1 MRRTITTTIITL
13 SFLLGLALWS
23 VGRGAKAKAASAA
36 TSATSS
42 FKASTAQI
50 DITPSNN
57 GFPRMFL
64 AGLASRSTDNP
75 GLGTYPGD
83 PGLSARAIAF
93 DDGSYGSC
101 GGNIKVIVTADILGF
116 TRQMRQAILMEVA
129 SRYGLPAGNLLLSAT
144 HTHNG
149 PVLTDNLD
157 PRVSYPGF
165 STDGITG
172 SADLVIVDNYTNWLK
187 TAIVNLIG
195 TAINGLPTAP
205 QVTLSYGAGTADIGT
220 NRIGIG
226 IEDND
231 VPVLAVRSVSNNSL
245 VAVIFGYAC
254 HPVVAGIAASHN
266 YYYHPDFPGLARAS
280 LETGNPGTMAFFIQG
295 AAGDINPDPA
305 DIYGQ
310 GNSLATAVQ
319 NILSGG
325 AMQPVSGS
333 ILTEVRDVTLPLNMD
348 PNDPTHQQL
357 RAKYDNIRNIT
368 ANASWERH
376 ANQMIAQIDANTLP
390 VNENWPVAVWHFGTN
405 NSLVLAALG
414 GEVVSGYALALKS
427 QFAGELGNKL
437 WVAAYSNEVPGYIP
451 STQVW
456 DLANYEAGWSDVP
469 DGGQFVSSFGNSQ
482 MFYGWAAPLKRGDGV
497 TPGVEAIV
505 LANTTSLIQNLPPAA
520 GSTGVVITLNG
531 ANPMTV
537 QCATGFTDPGA
548 TAVDSC
554 AGVRPVT
561 AAGSVNTS
569 VPGSYTI
576 TYSANDGNGH
586 TATRTRTVNVVDTI
600 APTLTLNGANP
611 MTVQCTTG
619 FTDPGATATD
629 GCAGARPVTATGS
642 VNTAVPGSYTITYTA
657 SDVAGNTATR
667 TRTVNVVDTIAPVIS
682 CPANIIAYLPL
693 NSTATSMNVSY
704 TVTAS
709 DTCGSATVTTSIA
722 SGSAFPVGTTTVT
735 ATANDGRGNTSSCS
749 FTVTVSYNFS
759 GFFQPVD
766 NLPTVN
772 SVNAGQAIPV
782 KFSLSGNKGLNIFAA
797 GYPVSQQIACSSG
810 SPTDDI
816 EETVTAGASSLSY
829 DATTDQYKYV
839 WKTDK
844 AWKGRCRK
852 LVLKFNDG
860 STREALFQFK

>member
-1 MRRTITTTIITL
+1 MKRLPFILLTFAALLTLIVWHAGRTVNAI
-13 SFLLGLALWS
+13 AP
-23 VGRGAKAKAASAA
+23 AAA
-36 TSATSS
+36 TQATSG

-64 AGLASRSTDNP
+64 AGFASRSTDNP

-93 DDGSYGSC
+93 DDGSC

-116 TRQMRQAILMEVA
+116 TRQMRQAILTEVA
-129 SRYGLPAGNLLLSAT
+129 SRYGLPAGNLLLSAS

-165 STDGITG
+165 SSDGIAG
-172 SADLVIVDNYTNWLK
+172 SADLAIVDSYTNWLK
-187 TAIVNLIG
+187 TAVVNLIG
-195 TAINGLPTAP
+195 TAINGLPAAP

-226 IEDND
+226 NEDND

-245 VAVIFGYAC
+245 MAVLFGYAC

-266 YYYHPDFPGLARAS
+266 LYYHPDFPGLARAS
-280 LETGNPGTMAFFIQG
+280 LETSNPGTMAFFIQG
-295 AAGDINPDPA
+295 AAGDINPDPH
-305 DIYGQ
+305 DLYGQ

-319 NILSGG
+319 NVLSGG
-325 AMQPVSGS
+325 AMQSVSGS

-348 PNDPTHQQL
+348 PNDPAHQQL

-368 ANASWERH
+368 ADEYLDRH
-376 ANQMIAQIDANTLP
+376 ANQMIAQIDSNTLP

-427 QFAGELGNKL
+427 QFAGQLGNKL

-451 STQVW
+451 SNQVW
-456 DLANYEAGWSDVP
+456 DLTGYEAGWVSGP
-469 DGGQFVSSFGNSQ
+469 DGGILVSSFGTSQ

-497 TPGVEAIV
+497 TPGVEEIV
-505 LANTTSLIQNLPPAA
+505 FATTTVMIQNPPPSA

-537 QCATGFTDPGA
+537 QCATGFTNPGA

-554 AGVRPVT
+554 GGVRPVT
-561 AAGSVNTS
+561 AAGSVNMS

-586 TATRTRTVNVVDTI
+586 TATKTRTVNVVDTT
-600 APTLTLNGANP
+600 APT
-611 MTVQCTTG
+611 
-619 FTDPGATATD
+619 
-629 GCAGARPVTATGS
+629 
-642 VNTAVPGSYTITYTA
+642 
-657 SDVAGNTATR
+657 
-667 TRTVNVVDTIAPVIS
+667 IS
-682 CPANIIAYLPL
+682 CPANIITSLPL
-693 NSTATSMNVSY
+693 NSTATGKAV
-704 TVTAS
+704 TFAVTAT
-709 DTCGSATVTTSIA
+709 DTCGSATVTTSPA
-722 SGSAFPVGTTTVT
+722 SGAVFPAGTTTVT
-735 ATANDGRGNTSSCS
+735 ATARDSAGNTSTCS
-749 FTVTVSYNFS
+749 FTVTVGYSFS

-766 NLPTVN
+766 NAPTVN
-772 SVNAGQAIPV
+772 TVTAGSSIPV

-797 GYPVSQQIACSSG
+797 GYPLSQQIACTG
-810 SPTDDI
+810 GAPTDDI

-844 AWKGRCRK
+844 AWKGTCRK
-852 LVLKFNDG
+852 LMLKFNDG